1 MVLCYTGKKSHSD
14 VEHVCFVTHCY
25 AGTISQ
31 YTIAGRRPA
40 NLPIFIKQICWIKSS
55 QCRNVNATRH
65 RVAFIGLLQTKGT
78 EWWCWGLFIA
88 RFAKDDGW
96 SWCSML
102 PCRRSLCE
110 WVCWWLVLTCCT
122 LIAQCATGVS
132 PITLTQ
138 ARWSCFNQ
146 PSSTHTA
153 TVGFKKI
160 SKCICCV
167 NSARWCSEHA
177 NDTTALHMFLVSTLT
192 TGWISHLLVSKTDFL
207 CRCTEPSPL
216 LAGEPSIQ

>member
-1 MVLCYTGKKSHSD
+1 MSQCQCYTPPGGIYWAPPDEGHRVVVLRPVYCTLCRGWWMVL
-14 VEHVCFVTHCY
+14 VLHVAMQEISLWVGVVM
-25 AGTISQ
+25 AG
-31 YTIAGRRPA
+31 
-40 NLPIFIKQICWIKSS
+40 
-55 QCRNVNATRH
+55 
-65 RVAFIGLLQTKGT
+65 
-78 EWWCWGLFIA
+78 
-88 RFAKDDGW
+88 
-96 SWCSML
+96 
-102 PCRRSLCE
+102 
-110 WVCWWLVLTCCT
+110 LTCCT

-132 PITLTQ
+132 PIALTQ

-153 TVGFKKI
+153 TVGLKKI

-167 NSARWCSEHA
+167 NSARWGSEHA